1 MVTSHRP
8 DEVQLGGGLT
18 EKGSNSRISIIRIEK
33 GKRREIDAKQT
44 DTLKPGDNVY
54 VKARRL

>member
-1 MVTSHRP
+1 M
-8 DEVQLGGGLT
+8 
-18 EKGSNSRISIIRIEK
+18 SRMLEEIRQQPSALERTLAAELRRIEK

>member
-8 DEVQLGGGLT
+8 DEVQLGGLT